1 MLFGVGVS
9 CRCILYSIVSSLY
22 VAVADQLHR
31 LGKRANF
38 SAIVYVIMRFL
49 FVGVSSFSLC
59 VILLW
64 HCLGLLYNYFELS
77 CS

>member
-22 VAVADQLHR
+22 VAVADQLHQ

-38 SAIVYVIMRFL
+38 PAIVYLIMRFL

-59 VILLW
+59 
-64 HCLGLLYNYFELS
+64 LGWVALFY
-77 CS
+77 CGTA